1 MLFSQKTDNRSF
13 LAKIFFT
20 DDGDVNRR
28 KIFLLIFLLILLGN
42 CDRVIK

>member
-1 MLFSQKTDNRSF
+1 MLFSQKTDDRSF

-20 DDGDVNRR
+20 NDGDVNRR
-28 KIFLLIFLLILLGN
+28 NIFLLIFLLILLGN